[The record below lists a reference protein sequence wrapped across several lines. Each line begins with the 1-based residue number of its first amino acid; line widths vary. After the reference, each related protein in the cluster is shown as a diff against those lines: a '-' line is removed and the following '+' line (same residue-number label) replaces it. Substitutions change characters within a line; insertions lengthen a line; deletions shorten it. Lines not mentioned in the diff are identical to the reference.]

1 MVVSRSEWRCGVIR
15 FLALSVV
22 LVVVAG
28 CTVHPEGEQRERD
41 LAANEGKRY
50 AVRPDDRLPPTLSA
64 DPTPDDLVRY
74 ASLASPELEQK
85 YWEWR
90 SAIEQIPQD
99 GTQAT
104 NLVLFAGVPITN
116 GSTSFDRTT
125 VTAAN
130 DAMNDIQWPS
140 KPTTAAQRA
149 LEEARAAGFRFQQAK
164 LNLRQ
169 KLLAAYYDYALA
181 AEIVKLEQENGRLLN
196 TSAEVMEAGIAS
208 GRSTQAAVL
217 GARNEVELS
226 RSQIIELQSRLPGLR
241 AAVNAAMGREPTG
254 ELSPGSL
261 PPARTMT
268 ADADDLLRQI
278 ALISPEL
285 AAEDADVRGKGRA
298 IKLAKLQDVPDF
310 SLSASTD
317 LGGVVQ
323 NLSGMVTAPLLRYQ
337 AINAAV
343 AQAEANL
350 RATDA
355 MRRQTGIDLRSKM
368 IAAVTTAD
376 DLHRQLALL
385 ENNVIPRAEAITAIN
400 QSAYESGRISFA
412 EMLDSRRSL
421 TALKRL
427 DANLRV
433 SYEERLLD
441 IEAVVGA

>member
-1 MVVSRSEWRCGVIR
+1 MIR
-15 FLALSVV
+15 FLSLSLV

-41 LAANEGKRY
+41 LASNEGKPY
-50 AVRPDDRLPPTLSA
+50 AVRPQDRSLPALPA

-74 ASLASPELEQK
+74 ASLASPEIEQK
-85 YWEWR
+85 YWEWK

-130 DAMNDIQWPS
+130 DAMDDIQWPS

-149 LEEARAAGFRFQQAK
+149 LEEARAAGFRFQQAR

-169 KLLAAYYDYALA
+169 KLLSAYYDYALA
-181 AEIVKLEQENGRLLN
+181 AQLVKLEQENSQLLN

-226 RSQIIELQSRLPGLR
+226 KSQIIELQSRLPGLR
-241 AAVNAAMGREPTG
+241 AAVNAAMGREPTSN
-254 ELSPGSL
+254 LSPGAL
-261 PPARTMT
+261 PPMRTMT
-268 ADADDLLRQI
+268 LSLDGVLRQI
-278 ALISPEL
+278 TEKSPEL
-285 AAEDADVRGKGRA
+285 AAQDAEADGKGSA
-298 IKLAKLQDVPDF
+298 IKLAKLQYVPDF
-310 SLSASTD
+310 SLSVSSD

-323 NLSGMVTAPLLRYQ
+323 NLNGMVTVPLLRYQ

-355 MRRQTGIDLRSKM
+355 MRRQTAIDLRSKV
-368 IAAVTTAD
+368 IAGVTTAD
-376 DLHRQLALL
+376 DLRRQLVLL
-385 ENNVIPRAEAITAIN
+385 ENNVIPRAEAMTTIN

-412 EMLDSRRSL
+412 EMLDTRRSL

-433 SYEERLLD
+433 SYEERLLE
-441 IEAVVGA
+441 IEAVLGPTWK